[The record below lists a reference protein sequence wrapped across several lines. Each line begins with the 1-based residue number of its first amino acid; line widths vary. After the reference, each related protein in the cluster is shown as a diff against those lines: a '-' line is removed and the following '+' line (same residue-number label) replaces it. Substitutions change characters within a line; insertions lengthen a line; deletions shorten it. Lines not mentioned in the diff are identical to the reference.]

1 MPGARNFLL
10 QPHEV
15 AGESMSALVR
25 RVGDGTINFY
35 QTVVQEDIPLCCFAL
50 PSVWEA
56 MRRARDVRDNG
67 Y

>member
-1 MPGARNFLL
+1 MPGMRNFLL
-10 QPHEV
+10 WPHEV
-15 AGESMSALVR
+15 AGESTSALDR

-35 QTVVQEDIPLCCFAL
+35 QTIVQEDIPLCCCAP

-56 MRRARDVRDNG
+56 MRRVPDVRDNG